1 MNRAEVAEGAGR
13 LEDLRETVPGCEA
26 ARIPARRGGRVNNGV
41 VVGPRN
47 RVPDVDNDLI
57 RVEREADD
65 RTGDCLR
72 GLGGGGCC
80 WFGSGGCCWF
90 GRSGCC
96 WFGSGGCGRLD
107 RGRRPAGG
115 ASRDRGF
122 CGLARR

>member
-1 MNRAEVAEGAGR
+1 MI
-13 LEDLRETVPGCEA
+13 D
-26 ARIPARRGGRVNNGV
+26 GV

-72 GLGGGGCC
+72 GLDRGGGCLL
-80 WFGSGGCCWF
+80 SRGGCGWF

-96 WFGSGGCGRLD
+96 WFDRGGGGWFG

-115 ASRDRGF
+115 ASRDRRF
-122 CGLARR
+122 SGLARR